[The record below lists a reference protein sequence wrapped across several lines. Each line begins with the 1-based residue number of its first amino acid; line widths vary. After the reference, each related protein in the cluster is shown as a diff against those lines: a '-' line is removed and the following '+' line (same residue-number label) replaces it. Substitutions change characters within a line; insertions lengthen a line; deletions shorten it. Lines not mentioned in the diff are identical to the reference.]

1 MSEQQSHNDLVDAVR
16 ESDGETGVVDEA
28 DSAADAESG
37 ATADAAE
44 AEAASAPSTSAEA
57 AGEADESGAVQP
69 DESGPAVDPLE
80 EFRQALRAKPGDWY
94 VVQTYSGM
102 ENRVRANLESRI
114 SSLNM
119 EDYIFEVVVPTEEVA
134 EIKGGQRKLVKRNR
148 FPGYVLVRMEMTD
161 ESWAAVRH
169 TPAVT
174 GFVGHTHQPLPLTLD
189 EVERWIAPEVSEPTP
204 AAEKKEKK
212 PVEVV
217 DFEVGDSVM
226 VVDGPFATLHATIN
240 EINADAQKI
249 KGLVEI
255 FGRETPVELSFSQIQ
270 KL

>member
-1 MSEQQSHNDLVDAVR
+1 VPDPQEVL
-16 ESDGETGVVDEA
+16 TDEA
-28 DSAADAESG
+28 ATPAAGASGVSAEDESASGADAPAEQP
-37 ATADAAE
+37 AQADVEQAA
-44 AEAASAPSTSAEA
+44 
-57 AGEADESGAVQP
+57 
-69 DESGPAVDPLE
+69 DPLE
-80 EFRQALRAKPGDWY
+80 EFRRVLRAKPGEWF

-102 ENRVRANLESRI
+102 ENRVRTNLESRI
-114 SSLNM
+114 VSLNM
-119 EDYIFEVVVPTEEVA
+119 EDFIFEVEVPQEEVA
-134 EIKGGQRKLVKRNR
+134 EIKSGQRRLVKRNR

-174 GFVGHTHQPLPLTLD
+174 GFVGHTHQPIPLTLD
-189 EVERWIAPEVSEPTP
+189 EVERWLAPDVTEEVKP
-204 AAEKKEKK
+204 AQQADGAAKQ
-212 PVEVV
+212 VEVL

-226 VVDGPFATLHATIN
+226 VIDGPFATLHATIN
-240 EINADAQKI
+240 EINADSQKI

>member
-1 MSEQQSHNDLVDAVR
+1 VSEQQSYDDVETVPA
-16 ESDGETGVVDEA
+16 EAGEAGP
-28 DSAADAESG
+28 
-37 ATADAAE
+37 
-44 AEAASAPSTSAEA
+44 AEAAEPA
-57 AGEADESGAVQP
+57 A
-69 DESGPAVDPLE
+69 DPLE
-80 EFRQALRAKPGDWY
+80 EFRRALRAKPGEWY

-119 EDYIFEVVVPTEEVA
+119 EDYIFEVIVPTEEVA
-134 EIKGGQRKLVKRNR
+134 EIKAGQRKLVKRNR

-189 EVERWIAPEVSEPTP
+189 EVERWIAPEVSEPVP
-204 AAEKKEKK
+204 AAAEQKKEKQ
-212 PVEVV
+212 VAVV

>member
-1 MSEQQSHNDLVDAVR
+1 VSEQQTHDEVVETAPEPDGDA
-16 ESDGETGVVDEA
+16 
-28 DSAADAESG
+28 
-37 ATADAAE
+37 AAE
-44 AEAASAPSTSAEA
+44 AAE
-57 AGEADESGAVQP
+57 
-69 DESGPAVDPLE
+69 PAVDPLE
-80 EFRQALRAKPGDWY
+80 EFRRVLRAKPGEWY

-102 ENRVRANLESRI
+102 ENRVRTNLESRI

-119 EDYIFEVVVPTEEVA
+119 EDFIFEVIVPTEEVA
-134 EIKGGQRKLVKRNR
+134 EIKAGQRKLVKRNR

-189 EVERWIAPEVSEPTP
+189 EVERWIAPEVSEPAP
-204 AAEKKEKK
+204 AAAEKKKEKQ
-212 PVEVV
+212 VEVV

>member
-1 MSEQQSHNDLVDAVR
+1 MSEQQSHNDLVDAVQ
-16 ESDGETGVVDEA
+16 ESDGEAGVVEEA
-28 DSAADAESG
+28 GSTAEAETNAAADAAST
-37 ATADAAE
+37 APTSADAA
-44 AEAASAPSTSAEA
+44 SSD
-57 AGEADESGAVQP
+57 AGEAGES
-69 DESGPAVDPLE
+69 EPAEAETELVADPLE
-80 EFRQALRAKPGDWY
+80 EFRRALRAKPGDWF

-134 EIKGGQRKLVKRNR
+134 EIKAGQRKLVKRNR

-189 EVERWIAPEVSEPTP
+189 EVERWIAPEVSEPVP
-204 AAEKKEKK
+204 AAEKKERK

>member
-1 MSEQQSHNDLVDAVR
+1 VSEQQSHNDLVDAVQ

-28 DSAADAESG
+28 GSTAEPETNAAADAPTAPVSADAASSDAGGAGESE
-37 ATADAAE
+37 AAE
-44 AEAASAPSTSAEA
+44 AEAEPVA
-57 AGEADESGAVQP
+57 
-69 DESGPAVDPLE
+69 DPLE
-80 EFRQALRAKPGDWY
+80 EFRRALRAKPGDWY

-119 EDYIFEVVVPTEEVA
+119 EDYIFEVIVPTEEVA
-134 EIKGGQRKLVKRNR
+134 EIKAGQRKLVKRNR

-189 EVERWIAPEVSEPTP
+189 EVERWIAPEVSEPAP
-204 AAEKKEKK
+204 AAEKKERK